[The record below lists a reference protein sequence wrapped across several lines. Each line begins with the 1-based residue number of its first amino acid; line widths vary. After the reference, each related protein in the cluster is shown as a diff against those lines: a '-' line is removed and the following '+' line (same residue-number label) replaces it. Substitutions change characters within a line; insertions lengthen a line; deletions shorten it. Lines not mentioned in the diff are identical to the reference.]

1 MEVGSV
7 NGSAKA
13 SVAPRPDAGVSRGAE
28 MPMATRSLSQANA
41 LCRTNPGAHRNRGTF
56 VKPRALCKAPEE
68 SS

>member
-41 LCRTNPGAHRNRGTF
+41 LCRTNPGAHRNERHIRQTKSALQGT
-56 VKPRALCKAPEE
+56 
-68 SS
+68 